1 MTLQDFDSPSIYELY
16 NSAKKLLSLQNRVEN
31 RNLRKENSKA
41 QKNHI
46 KFNEGDYLDL
56 LSPLDYEDKNPKKLP
71 ISLMDITPVS
81 MNDYSP
87 PNNISYKK
95 KELSPVENSDIS
107 ASFKNFKSSPGNKLK
122 KTIKPKSNLTSSFQ
136 SPQYQSPAATTPTTP
151 SSSRAF
157 TPQSLPSNGINHMNM
172 NMSMSMTNNVNMNS
186 SKKIVECY
194 NCHTVKTPLWR
205 KDPDGNTLCNAC
217 GLFLKLHGTTRPLSL
232 KTDVI
237 KKRSSRRSI
246 NGKLS
251 NSVPSSNDLSKMRF
265 GSNHS
270 TPNSNFDLDDNE
282 LINGGPRYKNVLIL
296 PKPSSTTT
304 TTNINITGD
313 NKSLPIP
320 RTSTSIPNSPSSP
333 MINEYNQSFKRKKSN
348 LSRKPSVSS
357 MSSFQYSNSRKNSSI
372 SIPTLNQRNSFNTPT
387 ASSSFRTMSFFDK
400 PRDLG
405 FRQFDSQPSPS
416 IHSPSIQ
423 SVTTQSPEP
432 FQSQSFDTKSQSS
445 YPKPEFFNQETPSQD
460 LDWLKFEI

>member
-41 QKNHI
+41 QRNHI

-95 KELSPVENSDIS
+95 KELSPVENSEIS
-107 ASFKNFKSSPGNKLK
+107 ASFKNFKDKPK
-122 KTIKPKSNLTSSFQ
+122 KIIKPKSNLTSSFQ
-136 SPQYQSPAATTPTTP
+136 SPQYQSPSVTTPITP
-151 SSSRAF
+151 SSNKVF
-157 TPQSLPSNGINHMNM
+157 TPQSLPSNGINTMNM
-172 NMSMSMTNNVNMNS
+172 TMTNTN
-186 SKKIVECY
+186 KKSIECY
-194 NCHTVKTPLWR
+194 NCHTLKTPLWR

-270 TPNSNFDLDDNE
+270 TPNSQFDLEDNE
-282 LINGGPRYKNVLIL
+282 LINGPRYKNVLIL

-304 TTNINITGD
+304 TTNINISGD

-320 RTSTSIPNSPSSP
+320 RATSIPNSPSPP

-357 MSSFQYSNSRKNSSI
+357 ISSFQYSSRKNSSV
-372 SIPTLNQRNSFNTPT
+372 SIPTLNHRNSFINTPT
-387 ASSSFRTMSFFDK
+387 ASGSFRTMSFFDK
-400 PRDLG
+400 PRDLN
-405 FRQFDSQPSPS
+405 FRQFDSQNHSSVHSPS
-416 IHSPSIQ
+416 INSPSIQ
-423 SVTTQSPEP
+423 SVSTNQSPEP
-432 FQSQSFDTKSQSS
+432 FQSQSFDTKT